1 MVILKIVKFTKMDVG
16 VYKCVATN
24 LAGSAECEAK
34 ILVDGQF
41 MFYCHLVNK
50 IILLANILYKC

>member
-34 ILVDGQF
+34 VLVDGQF
-41 MFYCHLVNK
+41 MFYCHLVN
-50 IILLANILYKC
+50 